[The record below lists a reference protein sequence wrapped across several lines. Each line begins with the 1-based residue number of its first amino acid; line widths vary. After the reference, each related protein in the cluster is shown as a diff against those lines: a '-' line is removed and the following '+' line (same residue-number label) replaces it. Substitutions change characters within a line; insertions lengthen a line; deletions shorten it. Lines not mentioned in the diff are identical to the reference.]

1 MSDNVFKAIAD
12 QNRRKILNLLKKHG
26 SLTAGEIAAHFE
38 FSKASLS
45 EHLKIL
51 RLAGLIY
58 SSKKGQYIHYR
69 LNTSI
74 FEDILAW
81 VVNLRSKSEEI
92 MKRITQ
98 FSASLILLAV
108 YIISVGYLA
117 MVVPADASIPI
128 HWNARG
134 EIDAYTSKGGA
145 VLFALGLNIALFL
158 LMFLL
163 PLYSPRYKQQ
173 ASRFEKVLPKM
184 TFMLLVFFSLLNL
197 YMLAHPLIRI
207 ELPVNPVLI
216 IIGLMLAVLGNILPK
231 VPRNFFVGIR
241 TPWAISDEENWHK
254 THRVGGKVFLL
265 VVF

>member
-1 MSDNVFKAIAD
+1 
-12 QNRRKILNLLKKHG
+12 
-26 SLTAGEIAAHFE
+26 
-38 FSKASLS
+38 
-45 EHLKIL
+45 
-51 RLAGLIY
+51 
-58 SSKKGQYIHYR
+58 
-69 LNTSI
+69 
-74 FEDILAW
+74 
-81 VVNLRSKSEEI
+81 
-92 MKRITQ
+92 MKRIKQ

-197 YMLAHPLIRI
+197 YMLAHPLIRV

-265 VVF
+265 GGFLMILSGVVPLPGAVMASLAWLIMAVVLFPLAYSFVLYLKRK

>member
-1 MSDNVFKAIAD
+1 
-12 QNRRKILNLLKKHG
+12 
-26 SLTAGEIAAHFE
+26 
-38 FSKASLS
+38 
-45 EHLKIL
+45 
-51 RLAGLIY
+51 
-58 SSKKGQYIHYR
+58 
-69 LNTSI
+69 
-74 FEDILAW
+74 
-81 VVNLRSKSEEI
+81 
-92 MKRITQ
+92 MKRIKQ

-145 VLFALGLNIALFL
+145 VLFALGLNIGLFL

-173 ASRFEKVLPKM
+173 APRFEKVLPKM

-197 YMLAHPLIRI
+197 YMLAHPLIRV

-265 VVF
+265 GGFLMILSGVVPLPGAVMASLSWLIMAVVLFPLVYSFVLYLKRK

>member
-1 MSDNVFKAIAD
+1 
-12 QNRRKILNLLKKHG
+12 
-26 SLTAGEIAAHFE
+26 
-38 FSKASLS
+38 
-45 EHLKIL
+45 
-51 RLAGLIY
+51 
-58 SSKKGQYIHYR
+58 
-69 LNTSI
+69 
-74 FEDILAW
+74 
-81 VVNLRSKSEEI
+81 
-92 MKRITQ
+92 MKRIKQ

-173 ASRFEKVLPKM
+173 APRFEKVLPKM

-197 YMLAHPLIRI
+197 YMLAHPLIRV

-241 TPWAISDEENWHK
+241 TPWTISNSVVWEK
-254 THRVGGKVFLL
+254 THRLGGLLFKISGVLALLGIFFPPLAIWFVLVPVLIAAFVTVLYSYLVFRQIEQKS
-265 VVF
+265 